1 MQSARMAQIRRGR
14 VNVVANT
21 HGSDKYVYGSDKYV
35 NGSDKYVDGSDKYVK
50 EVTSMSRAKP
60 FAQPSFGLAIFFE
73 VSENSRKA

>member
-35 NGSDKYVDGSDKYVK
+35 NGSDKYVK

-60 FAQPSFGLAIFFE
+60 LAQPSFGLAIFFE

>member
-35 NGSDKYVDGSDKYVK
+35 NGSDKYVK

>member
-1 MQSARMAQIRRGR
+1 MQAFGAMQSARMAQIRRGR

-35 NGSDKYVDGSDKYVK
+35 NGSDKYVK

>member
-35 NGSDKYVDGSDKYVK
+35 NGSDKYVK

-60 FAQPSFGLAIFFE
+60 FALPSFGLAIFFE